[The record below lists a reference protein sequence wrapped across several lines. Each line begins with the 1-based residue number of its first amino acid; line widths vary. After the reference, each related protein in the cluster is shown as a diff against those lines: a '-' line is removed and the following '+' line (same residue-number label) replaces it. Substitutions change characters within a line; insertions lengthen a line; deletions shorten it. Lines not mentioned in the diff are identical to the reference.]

1 MEVVH
6 AIAHS
11 NHPVLAHSLIEL
23 NTCHT
28 EVHHARLA
36 IFSLQRHIVIERQIK
51 SQQWRERLIDAHLR
65 NIEHATWRR
74 IAGSGIL
81 DEAQTI
87 HILLE
92 GAVTVVASNGEH
104 TLIGMIDIH
113 TLEVVA
119 EPRQLT

>member
-92 GAVTVVASNGEH
+92 GAVTVVASNGKH
-104 TLIGMIDIH
+104 TLIGMIDVH
-113 TLEVVA
+113 TLEVIA